1 VTDASNNQLP
11 LHELSDLL
19 TPRVDGEV
27 HLHLRTATVVT
38 VGTPPWTIS
47 LDGVDVPADVLMG
60 VSATVGTYVAVLV
73 RAAAQPL
80 VIGTITTL
88 GRQTYEL
95 IALSTARYTTTSGN
109 LPVAPAISVPLVAV
123 GPIDL
128 VTGDLVRIDL
138 TADPEA
144 LGATAGDFFVARVAV
159 NSVVDAAGPQVAVL
173 QFPAGTARP
182 GTIGQHYTYTVPS
195 DGAYTFDVRAQ
206 RSGIAGTIRIDDHT
220 TISVAVYGTK

>member
-1 VTDASNNQLP
+1 MTDVRNNQLP

-27 HLHLRTATVVT
+27 HLHLRTATVMT
-38 VGTPPWTIS
+38 VGTPPWIIS
-47 LDGVDVPADVLMG
+47 LDGVEVPADVLTG
-60 VSATVGTYVAVLV
+60 VSAAVGNYVAVLV
-73 RAAAQPL
+73 RAAAPPL

-109 LPVAPAISVPLVAV
+109 LPIAPAISVPLVAI
-123 GPIDL
+123 GPINL
-128 VTGDLVRIDL
+128 LAGDLVRVDL

-144 LGATAGDFFVARVAV
+144 IGATAGDFFVARVAV
-159 NSVVDAAGPQVAVL
+159 NNVVDAAGPQTAVL
-173 QFPAGTARP
+173 QFAAGTARP

-195 DGAYTFDVRAQ
+195 DDTYTFDVRAQ
-206 RSGIAGTIRIDDHT
+206 RSGAAGTIRVDDHT